1 MRVLIVEDQITSTE
15 LLKRTLSPYGH
26 CDVAI
31 DGKEAIEAFC
41 LAWEEDQPYD
51 LICLDIIMPEMD
63 GREVLKAIR
72 KKEKEM
78 GIRGL
83 DGVTVIMTTV
93 LADSEN
99 IMGAFR
105 DGCEAYIVKPIDE
118 QKLLQQVR
126 DLGLIS
132 LEIS

>member
-1 MRVLIVEDQITSTE
+1 MRVLIVEDQTTSTE

-31 DGKEAIEAFC
+31 DGKEAIEAFY